1 MGIAKEE
8 DPKER
13 KNHQD
18 DMEVME
24 MKVAK
29 FSRGKAANLAV
40 GLFII
45 LLYKCSCRSL
55 VLIAN

>member
-13 KNHQD
+13 KNRQD
-18 DMEVME
+18 AVEVME

-40 GLFII
+40 R
-45 LLYKCSCRSL
+45 LLLSYKCSRRSL
-55 VLIAN
+55 FSGNC

>member
-8 DPKER
+8 DPKGI

-18 DMEVME
+18 AFEVME
-24 MKVAK
+24 MKVVK

-40 GLFII
+40 
-45 LLYKCSCRSL
+45 
-55 VLIAN
+55 